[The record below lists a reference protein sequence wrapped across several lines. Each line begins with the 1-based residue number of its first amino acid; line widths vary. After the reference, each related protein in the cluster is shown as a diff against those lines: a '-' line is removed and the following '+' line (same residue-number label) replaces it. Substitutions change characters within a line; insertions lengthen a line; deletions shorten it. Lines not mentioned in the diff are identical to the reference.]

1 MTSPDPHGDDPPGD
15 SPADSAAAASPAA
28 AAPRRRRLVRR
39 VAGRTVVKAWDDG
52 IFSMSA
58 QAAFWQALSL
68 PPLLLALLGSL
79 GYVGDWFG
87 PRTVDSVEAAIVAFS
102 RTVFTPEVVEEIIAP
117 TAGAILTRGRAD
129 IVSLGFLIALWAG
142 SSAVASIVD
151 SVTEAHGQYEV
162 RNPVWQRLVALGV
175 YLVALV
181 VAVFALPVVA
191 LGPDLLPR
199 VFPVAWQPAVTSAVD
214 AFYYPA
220 VGVGLVLGLTTL
232 YKVALPHSPPW
243 RRLLPGAL
251 LAMVVFV
258 VSTTGLRVYLTLITA
273 TGYTYGA
280 LATPIAFL
288 LFGFLLGFAIVLGAQ
303 LNNAV
308 EQTWPARPTR
318 RQRRLRRLRAMRA
331 VAARR
336 AARAAAV
343 GTAAARDAGARAV
356 AAVRQTTVVPAQATV
371 RDIGAGELPA
381 PEPSPHA
388 DGGRSH
394 RPAVTAGGDRAR
406 QEIM

>member
-1 MTSPDPHGDDPPGD
+1 MTSDDPPGD
-15 SPADSAAAASPAA
+15 SPAGDSPADA
-28 AAPRRRRLVRR
+28 RDADAPRRRRLVRR
-39 VAGRTVVKAWDDG
+39 VAGRTLVKAWDDG

-58 QAAFWQALSL
+58 QAAFWQALSM

-87 PRTVDSVEAAIVAFS
+87 PRTVDSVEVAIVGFS

-117 TAGAILTRGRAD
+117 TAEAILTRGRAD
-129 IVSLGFLIALWAG
+129 VVSLGFLIALWAG

-151 SVTEAHGQYEV
+151 SVTEAHGQYGV

-199 VFPVAWQPAVTSAVD
+199 VFPAAWQPAVTSAVD

-220 VGVGLVLGLTTL
+220 VGLVLVVGLTTL

-251 LAMVVFV
+251 LAGVVFV
-258 VSTTGLRVYLTLITA
+258 VSTTGLRVYLTLVTA

-308 EQTWPARPTR
+308 EETWPARPTR

-331 VAARR
+331 AAARR
-336 AARAAAV
+336 AARAAAA
-343 GTAAARDAGARAV
+343 GKDAARDAGARAV
-356 AAVRQTTVVPAQATV
+356 AAVRQSATVPAQARLRDVDV
-371 RDIGAGELPA
+371 RELPA
-381 PEPSPHA
+381 PEPPEDA
-388 DGGRSH
+388 GGGRSH

>member
-1 MTSPDPHGDDPPGD
+1 MTSDDRPGD
-15 SPADSAAAASPAA
+15 SPAGPPAA
-28 AAPRRRRLVRR
+28 DAPRRRRLVRR
-39 VAGRTVVKAWDDG
+39 VAGRTLVKAWDDG

-87 PRTVDSVEAAIVAFS
+87 PRTVDSVEAAIVGFS
-102 RTVFTPEVVEEIIAP
+102 RTVFTPEVVDQIIAP
-117 TAGAILTRGRAD
+117 TVEAILTRGRAD
-129 IVSLGFLIALWAG
+129 VVSLGFLIALWAG

-162 RNPVWQRLVALGV
+162 RNPVWQRLVALGM

-181 VAVFALPVVA
+181 AAVLALPVVA

-199 VFPVAWQPAVTSAVD
+199 VFPAAWQPAVTSAVD

-220 VGVGLVLGLTTL
+220 VGIGLVLGLTTL

-258 VSTTGLRVYLTLITA
+258 VSTTGLRVYLTLLTA

-308 EQTWPARPTR
+308 EETWPARPTR

-331 VAARR
+331 AAGRR
-336 AARAAAV
+336 AVRAAAA

-356 AAVRQTTVVPAQATV
+356 AAVRLSPPAPTQAPS
-371 RDIGAGELPA
+371 RDVGSGELPA
-381 PEPSPHA
+381 PEPPDHA
-388 DGGRSH
+388 GGGRSD
-394 RPAVTAGGDRAR
+394 RLAATAGGDRAP